1 MLAKRIITTLML
13 NNGILYRSKK
23 FIPDYRYT
31 LNFIDMWSV
40 DEVVLLDITRNLNFE
55 SEEKKNFFNEMNKIS
70 KNSYIPLA
78 VGGCIRK
85 LKHIETLLKNGADKI
100 IINSI
105 ALEDI
110 NFINLAAKE
119 FGTQCIV
126 VSIDIKYEN
135 KKFNLM
141 KNYGKQISKY
151 NVLEYIQI
159 VQEKNAGEIFLQSV
173 DRDGSLLGYNL
184 DILEHVK
191 EKIKVPLIVSSGA
204 GNWSHVKD
212 VLNKDYVSGASL
224 TNIYHF
230 TEESINSAKKFI
242 YQNNINI
249 RK

>member
-78 VGGCIRK
+78 VGGGIRK

-230 TEESINSAKKFI
+230 TEKSIKNLKHTIKDTI
-242 YQNNINI
+242 YI
-249 RK
+249 RE